1 MPDFVCFIAENPVN
15 LPTQSKSITIRK
27 TLLLAVFLLFSII
40 SAQAAYELV
49 WADEFDC
56 DNLNTT
62 TWTYETGTG
71 NWGWGNGESQYYT
84 SRPDNVK
91 VEDGKLVI
99 TAKRENY
106 NGSEFTSARIKTQ
119 GKVQCKYG
127 RIEGYIKVPQGM
139 AGVWPAFWMLGT
151 ARGGAWP
158 YCGEFDIMEVMC
170 TADAT
175 TWRRTLNTYHWNE
188 NGINGAY
195 KNVNHG
201 DNYTYTENLSND
213 FHVYGMEWTPTQVR
227 GYFKATPTSQEITVC
242 TMANGDATNETNG
255 RYAFVGYEAYMI
267 LNVALG
273 GSYVSYNV
281 AEGFQS
287 GQMLVD
293 WIRIYQDRTTYP
305 GSTLS
310 SNTVDCESGATDE
323 PDSDCDNPFRAY
335 TAQRNVVNEGGNW
348 HEVDAMSSY
357 NGTTL
362 TVNATG
368 NYANLYAVYSGMA
381 KTLKSNTQYR
391 FSGTITASKAST
403 ASVYLESK
411 NDNTNQLFKNNTLT
425 LAANTP
431 QNFSVTATPAQ
442 LMTSPDLVLS
452 VDNGPANTTY
462 TITNAKLVPVS
473 CPSAV
478 AETLAEAEVSVY
490 PNPATDRLYYKS
502 SKAVS
507 AISVISLNGSVFKL
521 PNSTDGQFVEVGAL
535 NAGIYFLNL
544 TFEDGTRKVV
554 KFIKR

>member
-1 MPDFVCFIAENPVN
+1 M
-15 LPTQSKSITIRK
+15 KR
-27 TLLLAVFLLFSII
+27 TLLSLGLFCIALI
-40 SAQAAYELV
+40 QTHAAYELV
-49 WADEFDC
+49 WADEFEC

-99 TAKRENY
+99 TAKRESY
-106 NGSEFTSARIKTQ
+106 NGSDFTSARIKTQ

-127 RIEGYIKVPQGM
+127 RIEALIKVPQGK

-170 TADAT
+170 TGDAT
-175 TWRRTLNTYHWNE
+175 TWRKTLNTYHWNN
-188 NGINGAY
+188 NGINGGY
-195 KNVNHG
+195 QNVNYG
-201 DNYTYTENLSND
+201 QSYTYSENLSNG

-242 TMANGDATNETNG
+242 TMSNGDATNESNG

-281 AEGFQS
+281 AEDFQS

-305 GSTLS
+305 GSILN
-310 SNTVDCESGATDE
+310 SNTAECSGGDANE
-323 PDSDCDNPFRAY
+323 PDTDCDNPFRTY

-348 HEVDAMSSY
+348 NEVGGLSAY

-362 TVNATG
+362 TVNANG

-391 FSGTITASKAST
+391 LSGTITATKAST
-403 ASVYLESK
+403 VSLYIESK
-411 NDNTNQLFKNNTLT
+411 NDNTNQLFKNNTLALT
-425 LAANTP
+425 ANTAR
-431 QNFSVTATPAQ
+431 NFSVTATPEQ
-442 LMTSPDLVLS
+442 LLTSPDVVLS

-462 TITNAKLVPVS
+462 TITNVRLAPVS

-478 AETLAEAEVSVY
+478 NEASAAVPEISVY
-490 PNPATDRLYYKS
+490 PNPASDRVRLSGDQEIRSLKV
-502 SKAVS
+502 VS
-507 AISVISLNGSVFKL
+507 MNGGVL
-521 PNSTDGQFVEVGAL
+521 PVPYSADTREVEVAGL
-535 NAGIYFLNL
+535 TPGIYFLRVEFL
-544 TFEDGTRKVV
+544 GGATQTV
-554 KFIKR
+554 KFIKK